1 MSGLARNTTL
11 AAIGG
16 LAALSLGGCEVGKK
30 QSTQTGFRGSGMEQ
44 IVDLSHVAK
53 QAVIP
58 AAAYELPA
66 DGGPTAAASYQ
77 NVKVLGGVSK
87 DRFDHVMAQISQ
99 WVAPPA
105 EGCNYCHNPE
115 NMASD
120 EKYTK
125 VVARRMLQMTLNIN
139 GKWANHV
146 KATGVTCY
154 TCHRGNAVPQY
165 KWALDQGT
173 PDPRSIVGNHRGQN
187 SPNETVAYAALPYD
201 PFDSYLRGTAQIR
214 VAGKTAL
221 HQPGMAGASIKDAE
235 ATYGLMMHLSKAL
248 GVNCTFCHNTQS
260 LGAWAESRPQR
271 VTAYYGIRMVRDIND
286 EYITSLAGVFPA
298 YRKGPQGDPYKV
310 NCLTCHQG
318 LNKPLGGVSMLKDN
332 PALKPIAVVA
342 PSAAQAAATATVQ
355 SQLAAPA
362 AANKPPAP
370 AASPT
375 PKTP

>member
-1 MSGLARNTTL
+1 MSGQIRNTTL
-11 AAIGG
+11 AAIGAF
-16 LAALSLGGCEVGKK
+16 AALSLGGCEVGKK
-30 QSTQTGFRGSGMEQ
+30 QSTQTGYRGSGMEQ
-44 IVDLSHVAK
+44 IVDLNHLAT
-53 QAVIP
+53 QAAVP
-58 AAAYELPA
+58 APAYALPA

-99 WVAPPA
+99 WVAPPT

-139 GKWANHV
+139 GKWASHV

-173 PDPRSIVGNHRGQN
+173 PNPNSIVGNHHGQN

-201 PFDSYLRGTAQIR
+201 PFDTYLRGTAQIR
-214 VAGKTAL
+214 IAGKTAL
-221 HQPGMAGASIKDAE
+221 RQPGIAGASVKNAE
-235 ATYGLMMHLSKAL
+235 ATYGLMMHLSEAL

-260 LGAWAESRPQR
+260 FGAWAESRPQR

-286 EYITSLAGVFPA
+286 DYISSLAGVFPA

-310 NCLTCHQG
+310 NCMTCHQG
-318 LNKPLGGVSMLKDN
+318 LNKPLGGYSMLKDN
-332 PALKPIAVVA
+332 PSLMPIAAIA
-342 PSAAQAAATATVQ
+342 PTPAQAETTATAQVA
-355 SQLAAPA
+355 L
-362 AANKPPAP
+362 AANKTPAP
-370 AASPT
+370 AAPPT